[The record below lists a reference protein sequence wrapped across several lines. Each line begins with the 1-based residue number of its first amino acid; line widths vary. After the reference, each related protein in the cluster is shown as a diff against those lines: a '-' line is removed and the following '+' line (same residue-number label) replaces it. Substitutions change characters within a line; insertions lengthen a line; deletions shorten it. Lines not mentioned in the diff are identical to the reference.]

1 MAKPDP
7 ALLDPARYPFVT
19 EADVRFGDIDVNRH
33 INNVSIASFVEEG
46 RVRFHRASGF
56 FDDVAGRGA
65 MVASLSIEFIG
76 EGHFPGSIFVHVGAT
91 RLGTSSY
98 DLALLLLQDGR
109 PIATAASVLVSTRH
123 GKPCAIAASTRN
135 AMADWMVRP

>member
-33 INNVSIASFVEEG
+33 VNNVSLAGFVEEG

-56 FDDVAGRGA
+56 FDDIAGRGA
-65 MVASLSIEFIG
+65 MVASLAIEFLG
-76 EGHFPGSIFVHVGAT
+76 EAYFPGSIVVHVGAT

-98 DLALLLLQDGR
+98 DLALLLLQGGR
-109 PIATAASVLVSTRH
+109 PIATAASVMVSTLG
-123 GKPCAIAASTRN
+123 GKPCAIPDAIRQ
-135 AMADWMVRP
+135 AMNEWMLRA